1 MTHREFQVW
10 SGTVVNMEEKVGSTV
25 VPVTIRQ
32 MFTMK
37 TTIEGNRRNFF
48 KWFFGLAVPC
58 DAFLYLSNIATN
70 ARFYHSTTGIYL
82 ESVVTF
88 GIFVMALIVA
98 QRKSARLI
106 RPDAVRP

>member
-1 MTHREFQVW
+1 VAHKEFQVW
-10 SGTVVNMEEKVGSTV
+10 SITVVNREEKGGSIM

-37 TTIEGNRRNFF
+37 TTIEGNHRNYL

-58 DAFLYLSNIATN
+58 DALLYLFNIATKS
-70 ARFYHSTTGIYL
+70 RLYHSTTGIYL
-82 ESVVTF
+82 ESALTF
-88 GIFVMALIVA
+88 GIFVMALIIA

-106 RPDAVRP
+106 RPDVEGH